1 MRISAKADYAV
12 RALAQLAQ
20 DAADGPVKA
29 EHVATAQDIPLKF
42 LLGILRELKQAR
54 LVRSTRGPDGGYEL
68 YRPATEITLADVIRA
83 VDGPLASVRDLSLS
97 DLTYPGPA
105 EPLAEVWMAVRSS
118 LRSVLESITL
128 ADLVADQLPPHV
140 RKLAAD
146 YRADTRHAR
155 RPAVPPAS

>member
-29 EHVATAQDIPLKF
+29 EHVATEQDIPLKF

-54 LVRSTRGPDGGYEL
+54 LVRSTRGPEGGYEL
-68 YRPATEITLADVIRA
+68 YRPADRITLADVIRA

-97 DLTYPGPA
+97 ELTYPPPA
-105 EPLAEVWMAVRSS
+105 EPLAEVWMAVRAS
-118 LRSVLESITL
+118 LRSVLEAITL
-128 ADLVADQLPPHV
+128 ADLVGDRLPEHV

-146 YRADTRHAR
+146 YRADTRYAR
-155 RPAVPPAS
+155 